1 MLKVA
6 YRLKGVLPI
15 LFASAVLSGCGGTT
29 ESTSSDQ
36 VTVPAPGS
44 GSASANTPRQFLVSQ
59 MQNTAGNAS
68 LGITN
73 EGGATFGFTN
83 GNFDQGRLVWDYGE
97 GIGPQNQNIQQ
108 RQSNGFQRANA
119 GVATE
124 VDNFGITVSA
134 PDNGTMDIS
143 SATHIVLQ
151 TGNGRGAPGHGPIS
165 DNPNMHT
172 SAISHMIYTV
182 DLIAQVADS
191 AADGGMRTV
200 TCSADLALEEGD
212 RNFND
217 EGVNPYAIHTFMI
230 AIADFQDEC
239 ADGGREE
246 VLPRLSQVA
255 VKLVGGKDA
264 AASADQGTSD
274 NSAVLLQVGWIGFI
288 STDTSI
294 TADNST
300 NANKLF
306 ASQVMIADDGTAR
319 TIENGSVTLFSDSA
333 FDIVAERFGTT
344 AADKRTQIRERQA
357 YGIERGSS
365 ATLSAESSF
374 GITFNAANDG
384 TVNISQSSILVIQ
397 MGNGSFSTNSFSVF
411 TIELSDGTNWCRVN
425 QDVSAAKSNSDAPPA
440 GVHFYGLRTY
450 ELALSAFTACSSGAV
465 GDVQTA
471 LSSVSV
477 KVIAGE
483 QANSDALYTNTL
495 IHLGWVAFK

>member
-29 ESTSSDQ
+29 ESTSSGQ

-59 MQNTAGNAS
+59 MRNTEGAAS

-83 GNFDQGRLVWDYGE
+83 GNFDQGRLAWDYGD
-97 GIGPQNQNIQQ
+97 GIEPQNQNIQQ

-134 PDNGTMDIS
+134 PNNGTMDIS

-151 TGNGRGAPGHGPIS
+151 TGNGRGALGHGEP
-165 DNPNMHT
+165 HT
-172 SAISHMIYTV
+172 SAISHMVYTV
-182 DLIAQVADS
+182 DLIATVGQ
-191 AADGGMRTV
+191 RTV

-230 AIADFQDEC
+230 AIVDFQDEC
-239 ADGGREE
+239 ADGGRDE

-255 VKLVGGKDA
+255 VKVVGGKDA
-264 AASADQGTSD
+264 AASADQGTSN

-333 FDIVAERFGTT
+333 FDIVTERFGTT

-374 GITFNAANDG
+374 GITLSAESSFGITFNAANDG
-384 TVNISQSSILVIQ
+384 TVNISESSTLVIQ
-397 MGNGSFSTNSFSVF
+397 MGNGSSSTNSFSVF

-425 QDVSAAKSNSDAPPA
+425 QDVSAAKPTSDAPAPPV
-440 GVHFYGLRTY
+440 GVHGLFTY
-450 ELALSAFTACSSGAV
+450 EIALSAFTACSSGAV

-483 QANSDALYTNTL
+483 QANSDALRTNTL